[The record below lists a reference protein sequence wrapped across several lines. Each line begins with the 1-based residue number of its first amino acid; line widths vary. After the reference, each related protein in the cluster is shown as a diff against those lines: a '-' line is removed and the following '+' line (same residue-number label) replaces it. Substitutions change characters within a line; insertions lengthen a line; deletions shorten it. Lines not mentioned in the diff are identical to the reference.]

1 MTRSTHIVF
10 AGGGSTGY
18 LHPGLAVAS
27 CLQQRLPHVRITFA
41 GTGKAFERHS
51 VRANGFDYVAMPS
64 QPIPR
69 NPFRAMRFI
78 TDNVAGYWAS
88 RWYLKEHHI
97 SLVVG
102 LGGYASAPSVRAA
115 TSRGIPTVML
125 EQNAV
130 PSHVTRWLAQSADM
144 ICAGFEDVRAH
155 LPANTPLVVTGNPAR
170 PAFEQLYYAT
180 KAKSQASGEGVC
192 SGNSEKRLVVIGGV
206 GGARSLNE
214 SMPLALSRLHDRL
227 RGWQVVHQTGEG
239 HLQDTLI
246 RYRDAGVEALV
257 VSFIDELAPLLFQ
270 SQLVVCRA
278 GGTTLSEL
286 ALAGVPAVFLPYTR
300 YAEAYQL
307 ANADVAVAVNGG
319 TMIDETSLEG
329 PLEEALSDH
338 LAPLLTDEERRA
350 TMATNMRSLARPDAA
365 ALVTDTIR
373 IILGASAT
381 GTIRLAA

>member
-51 VRANGFDYVAMPS
+51 VRANGFNYVAMPS

-88 RWYLKEHHI
+88 RWYLKEHHV

-144 ICAGFEDVRAH
+144 ICAASTMSEPICLPIRPWLSLATRPDQRSSSSTTRPRPPREIPAASLQNAVR
-155 LPANTPLVVTGNPAR
+155 
-170 PAFEQLYYAT
+170 
-180 KAKSQASGEGVC
+180 SG
-192 SGNSEKRLVVIGGV
+192 
-206 GGARSLNE
+206 
-214 SMPLALSRLHDRL
+214 
-227 RGWQVVHQTGEG
+227 GWSSS
-239 HLQDTLI
+239 
-246 RYRDAGVEALV
+246 A
-257 VSFIDELAPLLFQ
+257 
-270 SQLVVCRA
+270 
-278 GGTTLSEL
+278 
-286 ALAGVPAVFLPYTR
+286 ALAAHV
-300 YAEAYQL
+300 
-307 ANADVAVAVNGG
+307 
-319 TMIDETSLEG
+319 
-329 PLEEALSDH
+329 
-338 LAPLLTDEERRA
+338 
-350 TMATNMRSLARPDAA
+350 RSMSRC
-365 ALVTDTIR
+365 R
-373 IILGASAT
+373 W
-381 GTIRLAA
+381 R